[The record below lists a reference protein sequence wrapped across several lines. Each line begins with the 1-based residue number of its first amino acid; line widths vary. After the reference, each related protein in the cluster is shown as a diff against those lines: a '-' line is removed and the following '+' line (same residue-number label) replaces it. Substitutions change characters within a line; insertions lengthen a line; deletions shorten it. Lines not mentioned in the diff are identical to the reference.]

1 MRYFLT
7 LLLIT
12 SVFLFS
18 GCTKEE
24 GCTNP
29 DACNF
34 SQSAEEDDGS
44 CHLPG
49 DDCDDGD
56 DSTILDQYINTATN
70 AVICQCVGVDLTLGC
85 MDDTACNYSTSAETD
100 DGSCSFIGDSCDDGN
115 SATGNDTWSNSCSCE
130 GGLLGCTIS
139 SACNY
144 NSDAEIDDDSC
155 AFVGDSCDDG
165 DPNTA
170 NDVWSNSCS
179 CEGHLCGNDVSYDG
193 YDYNTVLIG
202 YQCWFAEN
210 CRYLPSVSGSNVA
223 SSSNPFYYVYDYQGT
238 NVAAAKATS
247 NYETY
252 GVLYNWPA
260 VMTEDICPSGW
271 HMPSTEEFTQLTDFL
286 GGANVAAGKMK
297 EAGENH
303 WSSPNSGATNFS
315 GFTGLPGGYFD
326 FTIDFTHINYFG
338 WWWTSSEDG
347 QHSLCRGLGY
357 QDCCEVISLTDYR
370 KHGNSAR
377 CVRD

>member
-1 MRYFLT
+1 MTMRY
-7 LLLIT
+7 LLILT
-12 SVFLFS
+12 ISSFVILIS
-18 GCTKEE
+18 GCTKEQ
-24 GCTNP
+24 GCTNFQ
-29 DACNF
+29 ACNF
-34 SQSAEEDDGS
+34 SHTADEDDGS
-44 CHLPG
+44 CYLPG
-49 DDCDDGD
+49 DSCDDGIN
-56 DSTILDQYINTATN
+56 STILDQYTN
-70 AVICQCVGVDLTLGC
+70 ICQCEGVDPSVGC
-85 MDDTACNYSTSAETD
+85 LNEEACNYSAFANTD
-100 DGSCSFIGDSCDDGN
+100 DGSCSFIGDICDDGN

-144 NSDAEIDDDSC
+144 NSDAEIDDNSC

-165 DPNTA
+165 DPNSA
-170 NDVWSNSCS
+170 NDVWSNSCA
-179 CEGHLCGNDVSYDG
+179 CEGHLCGNDISHEG

-210 CRYLPSVSGSNVA
+210 CRYLPSVSNSNTA
-223 SSSNPFYYVYDYQGT
+223 SSSNPYYYVYDYEGT

-252 GVLYNWPA
+252 GVIYNWPA

-286 GGANVAAGKMK
+286 GGANVASGKMK

-326 FTIDFTHINYFG
+326 FAIDFSLINYFG
-338 WWWTSSEDG
+338 YWWTSSESG
-347 QHSLCRGLGY
+347 PNSLLRGLGY

-370 KHGNSAR
+370 KNGNSAR